1 MNIEFWQFPFLKRTN
16 FSSNFWLPFYDNTQ
30 KKFKNT
36 YTYNTEKHIDK
47 VDFDIWGSMFTF
59 FQLAPHC
66 KNANFSRTYDQLN
79 HSALIADTIHSF

>member
-1 MNIEFWQFPFLKRTN
+1 MLI
-16 FSSNFWLPFYDNTQ
+16 Q
-30 KKFKNT
+30 KN
-36 YTYNTEKHIDK
+36 IDK
-47 VDFDIWGSMFTF
+47 FDFDILSSMFTF